1 MELLPNRVAS
11 RVHLFDL
18 YQCRGWPLIVSDVW
32 SSFNGSPKS
41 GFLTMINGYV
51 LILLMPR
58 FKKFEPWAS
67 RRSTSSVALCIY
79 DESIMQGDRDVP
91 SCYRV
96 QQLAR
101 ADALGYCAR
110 WCADG
115 HRHRHVRHAHR
126 AHDA

>member
-1 MELLPNRVAS
+1 MKEFFLVVLQAGARQPWLLREY
-11 RVHLFDL
+11 L
-18 YQCRGWPLIVSDVW
+18 
-32 SSFNGSPKS
+32 
-41 GFLTMINGYV
+41 NGYV
-51 LILLMPR
+51 LILLMR
-58 FKKFEPWAS
+58 SFKKSEPLAS

-115 HRHRHVRHAHR
+115 HHHHHRHVRHAH
-126 AHDA
+126 AHAHGA